1 MQAMRRILTS
11 VGLIAPLAALLPLT
25 TAAHERREVG
35 NGQYEMVVGF
45 LDEPAFVGLK
55 NGLDLRVH
63 SLTPAAS
70 PTTGESADTGGIPVE
85 GLSGSLQAEVIYGDQ
100 SMELPLEPRF
110 GEPGA
115 YRSVFFPMAEGD
127 YTFHIFGEI
136 EGVAIDETFT
146 SGPETFGPVEPV
158 EPLQFPKEDSASG
171 GTDAVAASVLSGGDG
186 DGGIGSLIG
195 NVGLGLVALAGLAG
209 YAVLQRRGVLGP
221 R

>member
-1 MQAMRRILTS
+1 MQAIRRITTSIGLVALLT
-11 VGLIAPLAALLPLT
+11 ALLPLT
-25 TAAHERREVG
+25 TVAHERREVG

-63 SLTPAAS
+63 GLTPSAS
-70 PTTGESADTGGIPVE
+70 PATGESAGTEGIPVE
-85 GLSGSLQAEVIYGDQ
+85 GLSGNLQAEVIYGDQ
-100 SMELPLEPRF
+100 SMALPLEPRF

-171 GTDAVAASVLSGGDG
+171 GTGVVAASVVGGGDG

-195 NVGLGLVALAGLAG
+195 NTGLGLVVLASLAS
-209 YAVLQRRGVLGP
+209 YAMLQRRGVLW
-221 R
+221 RH

>member
-1 MQAMRRILTS
+1 MQAIRRIMTSIGLVALLT
-11 VGLIAPLAALLPLT
+11 ALLPLT

-55 NGLDLRVH
+55 NELDLRVH
-63 SLTPAAS
+63 SLTPSAS
-70 PTTGESADTGGIPVE
+70 PTTDESAGTEGIPVE
-85 GLSGSLQAEVIYGDQ
+85 GLTGSLQAEVIFGDQ

-171 GTDAVAASVLSGGDG
+171 DDASAAAGMVRGGDSG
-186 DGGIGSLIG
+186 GGIGSLIG
-195 NVGLGLVALAGLAG
+195 NFGLGLVVFAGVAG
-209 YAVLQRRGVLGP
+209 YAMLHRRGVLGQ